1 MKRWLT
7 IGLIVIVAGVAA
19 YAFFFRD
26 DKTKYEFRMDKIS
39 EGDIT
44 MYVTATGTIN
54 AVISVEVGTQVSGII
69 AKLYADFN
77 SIVREGQVI
86 AQIDPTFLQQAVKD
100 ATASLER
107 ARAQHNDAQR
117 ILERTRSLFDKNL
130 ESQANYDAALTTFES
145 NQAALKMA
153 QASLD
158 RAKINLAYATIYAP
172 ISGVVIDRKVNVGQT
187 VAASFSSPTLYT
199 IANDLQKMQ
208 VQATI
213 DESDIGRI
221 TVGQEATFTVDAYP
235 DDRFTGTVSQIRLA
249 PVTIQNVVNY
259 TVIIDVDNRDLKLMP
274 GMTANVRI
282 LVGSA
287 RNVIRV
293 PNMALRL
300 QPPAELVDSA
310 KVKEMAASGQGG
322 GERGRWSEG
331 GAGGGERGRWA
342 EGGMG
347 GRDSGRQGEGGGERM
362 GMMKGL
368 RDSIMAAHGGKM
380 EEDELRSEMRKVFDK
395 MRPARP
401 TSIVKPAARAGQQT
415 KFGIQNVF
423 PELQKSVS
431 TTSRQR
437 ARGRVWILTAEK
449 KLVPVSVMTGLS
461 DGKFTEIT
469 NSTLKS
475 GDEVVLGA
483 TSSAAAKANGA
494 ATTNPL
500 APTQQRP
507 MGGGGPPR

>member
-1 MKRWLT
+1 MKRWII
-7 IGLIVIVAGVAA
+7 IGIVVTVAVVAA
-19 YAFFFRD
+19 YLLIFRE
-26 DKTKYEFRMDKIS
+26 DKAKYEFRLDKVS
-39 EGDIT
+39 EGDVT

-77 SIVREGQVI
+77 SIVKEGQVI

-107 ARAQHNDAQR
+107 ARAQYNDAKR
-117 ILERTRSLFDKNL
+117 VLERTRALYEKNL
-130 ESQANYDAALTTFES
+130 ESQVNFDAATTAYES
-145 NQAALKMA
+145 NSAAMKQA

-208 VQATI
+208 VQATV

-221 TVGQEATFTVDAYP
+221 SVGQEASFTVDAYSE
-235 DDRFTGTVSQIRLA
+235 DRFTGTVSQIRLA

-259 TVIIDVDNRDLKLMP
+259 TVVIDVDNHDLKLMP

-293 PNMALRL
+293 SNMALRF
-300 QPPAELVDSA
+300 QPPAELIDST
-310 KVKEMAASGQGG
+310 KIKEMAMNGPGG
-322 GERGRWSEG
+322 GRGPWSGGGPGGSEG
-331 GAGGGERGRWA
+331 GRMGDGGGDR
-342 EGGMG
+342 GGMF
-347 GRDSGRQGEGGGERM
+347 RAV
-362 GMMKGL
+362 
-368 RDSIMAAHGGKM
+368 RDSIQKAHGGNLD
-380 EEDELRSEMRKVFDK
+380 EDALRAEMRKVFEK
-395 MRPARP
+395 MRGPSKPAA
-401 TSIVKPAARAGQQT
+401 IVKPPTRTGKGT
-415 KFGIQNVF
+415 RFGIETRF
-423 PELQKSVS
+423 PELQKSIA
-431 TTSRQR
+431 TTGRSRT
-437 ARGRVWILTAEK
+437 RGRVWVLTRDK
-449 KLVPVSVMTGLS
+449 KLEPVMVMTGIS
-461 DGKFTEIT
+461 DGKYTEII
-469 NSTLKS
+469 NGSLKD
-475 GDEVVLGA
+475 GDEIVLGA
-483 TSSAAAKANGA
+483 TSNKSSAGS
-494 ATTNPL
+494 ATASPL
-500 APTQQRP
+500 TPTGQRP

>member
-1 MKRWLT
+1 MKRWMI
-7 IGLIVIVAGVAA
+7 IGSVALVAVIAA
-19 YAFFFRD
+19 YFLFFGE
-26 DKTKYEFRMDKIS
+26 DKTKYEFRLDKVS
-39 EGDIT
+39 EGDVT

-77 SIVREGQVI
+77 SIVKEGQVI

-107 ARAQHNDAQR
+107 ARAQYNDSKR
-117 ILERTRSLFDKNL
+117 ILDRTKSLFDKNL
-130 ESQANYDAALTTFES
+130 ESQANYDAALTNYES

-221 TVGQEATFTVDAYP
+221 SVGQEATFTVDSYP
-235 DDRFTGTVSQIRLA
+235 DDRFTGMVSQIRLA

-259 TVIIDVDNRDLKLMP
+259 TVIVDVDNRDLKLMP
-274 GMTANVRI
+274 GMTANVRV

-293 PNMALRL
+293 SNMALRL
-300 QPPAELVDSA
+300 QPPAELIDST
-310 KVKEMAASGQGG
+310 KIKEMAAAGPMG

-331 GAGGGERGRWA
+331 GGS
-342 EGGMG
+342 G
-347 GRDSGRQGEGGGERM
+347 GRDSGRGSDGSGDRRMMMGGI
-362 GMMKGL
+362 
-368 RDSIMAAHGGKM
+368 RDSIIAAHGGKM
-380 EEDELRSEMRKVFDK
+380 EEEELRGEMRKVFDK

-401 TSIVKPAARAGQQT
+401 TSIVKPAARAGQNT
-415 KFGIQNVF
+415 KFGIQNMF

-431 TTSRQR
+431 TTARQR
-437 ARGRVWILTAEK
+437 ARGRVWILTAAK
-449 KLVPVSVMTGLS
+449 KLEPVQVTTGLS
-461 DGKFTEIT
+461 DGKYTEIT
-469 NSTLKS
+469 TSTLKV
-475 GDEVVLGA
+475 GDEIVLGA
-483 TSSAAAKANGA
+483 TSSAAAKTNGQS
-494 ATTNPL
+494 TTNPL

>member
-1 MKRWLT
+1 MKRWMI
-7 IGLIVIVAGVAA
+7 IGSVVLVAVVAV
-19 YAFFFRD
+19 YLLFFNSE
-26 DKTKYEFRMDKIS
+26 KTKYEFRLDKVS
-39 EGDIT
+39 EGDVT

-69 AKLYADFN
+69 NKLYADFN
-77 SIVREGQVI
+77 SVVKEGQVI

-107 ARAQHNDAQR
+107 ARAQYNDSKR
-117 ILERTRSLFDKNL
+117 ILDRTKSLYDKNL
-130 ESQANYDAALTTFES
+130 ESQANYDAALTNYES

-213 DESDIGRI
+213 DETDIGRI
-221 TVGQEATFTVDAYP
+221 SVGQEATFTVDSYP
-235 DDRFTGTVSQIRLA
+235 DDRFTGMVSQIRLA

-259 TVIIDVDNRDLKLMP
+259 TVIVDVDNRDLKLMP

-293 PNMALRL
+293 SNMALRL
-300 QPPAELVDSA
+300 QPPSELIDST
-310 KVKEMAASGQGG
+310 KIKETAAAGPGG
-322 GERGRWSEG
+322 SGERGRWSEG
-331 GAGGGERGRWA
+331 GGGS
-342 EGGMG
+342 
-347 GRDSGRQGEGGGERM
+347 GRDSGRGGEGSGDRRM
-362 GMMKGL
+362 MMSGI
-368 RDSIMAAHGGKM
+368 RDSIIAAHGGKM
-380 EEDELRSEMRKVFDK
+380 AEEDLRGEMRKVFDK

-401 TSIVKPAARAGQQT
+401 TSIVKPAARAGQNT
-415 KFGIQNVF
+415 KFGIQNMF

-431 TTSRQR
+431 TTARQR
-437 ARGRVWILTAEK
+437 ARGRVWVLTADK
-449 KLVPVSVMTGLS
+449 KLEPVTVTTGLS
-461 DGKFTEIT
+461 DGKYTEIVT
-469 NSTLKS
+469 STLKV
-475 GDEVVLGA
+475 GDEIVLGA
-483 TSSAAAKANGA
+483 TSTAAAKNNGQS
-494 ATTNPL
+494 TTNPL